1 MKTIFKSVVIS
12 LLVLTTLSFVFTRC
26 KENTECK
33 AVVTVKL
40 LEDTSKVVAN
50 ANIRIHKQNVDVRG
64 VSDANGQFRH
74 TFPLEAILDV
84 YVVRKDTIGT
94 DSLYGNAV
102 LKLIPGGTAY
112 KTVFVK

>member
-1 MKTIFKSVVIS
+1 MKTIFKSIVIS
-12 LLVLTTLSFVFTRC
+12 FLVLITISFVFTRC

-33 AVVTVKL
+33 SVITVKL
-40 LEDTSKVVAN
+40 LQDTTKVVAG
-50 ANIRIHKQNVDVRG
+50 ANIRIHKLNVDVRG
-64 VSDANGQFRH
+64 VSDANGKFRH

-84 YVVRKDTIGT
+84 YAMRKDTLG

-102 LKLIPGGTAY
+102 LKLVPGGTAY